1 MKHAFLGSCFDK
13 KMSNQCVKELRMTE
27 KWIDINE
34 AAEFLDVKVGTI
46 RTWIRKGKDIPAHKV
61 GKQWKFKCSE
71 LDEWV
76 KSGKSAIE

>member
-1 MKHAFLGSCFDK
+1 MGLTELQYKEIK
-13 KMSNQCVKELRMTE
+13 KKN
-27 KWIDINE
+27 
-34 AAEFLDVKVGTI
+34 G
-46 RTWIRKGKDIPAHKV
+46 IPAHKI